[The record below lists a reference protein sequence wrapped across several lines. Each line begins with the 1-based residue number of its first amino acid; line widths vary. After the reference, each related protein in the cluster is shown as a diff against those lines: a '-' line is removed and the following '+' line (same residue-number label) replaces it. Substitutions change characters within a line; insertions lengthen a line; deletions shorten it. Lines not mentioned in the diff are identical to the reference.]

1 MSTRL
6 TNFAGLASLPVI
18 RDELVVRRHVLTDDK
33 LNEAVVITR
42 STPGPAGLYVVS
54 SCYFAGDAAR
64 AIAGWLAMITPE
76 LLILP
81 LLRFAAGKAEHPRLR
96 LALRYGRRKRRAP
109 AGRRRASW
117 SGRSYRAGDRSNCCR
132 DGRPDGGDQDRVTQ
146 DHCRSRADDSH
157 DVVGRSADRFVT
169 VSPGSIG
176 PSRPVVQMSTS
187 GRWCR
192 QSPAVNA
199 IRRRLPAD

>member
-96 LALRYGRRKRRAP
+96 SAFRYGRRKRRAP
-109 AGRRRASW
+109 AGRRRAYW
-117 SGRSYRAGDRSNCCR
+117 SGRSYRA
-132 DGRPDGGDQDRVTQ
+132 VT
-146 DHCRSRADDSH
+146 AAIT
-157 DVVGRSADRFVT
+157 VVTAGLT
-169 VSPGSIG
+169 VATKIGSLRIIVG
-176 PSRPVVQMSTS
+176 AALTTPTMSS
-187 GRWCR
+187 VA
-192 QSPAVNA
+192 PLVA
-199 IRRRLPAD
+199 L